1 MSIAEILHTLILGPL
16 ELLFDY
22 IFSLSYDQIGNA
34 GLCLIILSLIVNL
47 LILPLYRRA
56 DAIQDEERE
65 QAARMKPWVDHIK
78 KAFRGDEQYLILQ
91 TYYRQNDYKPL
102 YALRSALPLLL
113 QVPFFIAAYNY
124 LSHLA
129 VLQGVSFG
137 PIPDLGRPDG
147 MLRLG
152 GWTVNVLPVAMT
164 LINVVSGAVYTR
176 GLPLKS
182 RIQVYGTALVF
193 LVLLYN
199 SPAGLVFYWTLN
211 NVFSLGKNLL
221 KKTPDPRK
229 TGRIL
234 WAVSG
239 AAFLAYFEVIRPV
252 AGPRMKALFALAG
265 LLMMLPL
272 ARSFLPKKEKAPADE
287 KAAGRIFLAA
297 AVFLAILTGLL
308 IPSALIGDSPQE
320 FIDTEHFI
328 PPILYVLKSALMAA
342 GLFLVWGGV
351 YYKLSSPRTRSSFSI
366 GFICAAAAAMT
377 NYTLFGLQYGSM
389 SSLVVY
395 DYIIKVHLKDM
406 LINGGA
412 ILLGCAV
419 IFLLWKKWRPF
430 LQIVAFSGCAAIL
443 CMSVINISNIVSETA
458 EVQKREEQKT
468 AQAADGGELPYFTL
482 DRQGRNV
489 VFIMLDRSIS
499 GFVPYIFNE
508 KPELA
513 EKYDGFVYYPNALSY
528 GAYTNS
534 GSPACY
540 GGYEYTP
547 LEINARTDQTMQE
560 KHNEALLL
568 MPVVFKNEGYE
579 ATACDSP
586 FGNYQWISDMS
597 IYDEYGISAYRTY
610 GAFTDED
617 PVKQKNTERLRWR
630 NMFCYS
636 LFRVSPV
643 LLHWEMYDKGQY
655 NDAAVK
661 WADQA
666 VVYLTEDEERS
677 HGIKNDF
684 LGWYS
689 VLDKFSS
696 MTRISD
702 DGSNHFMMIRNET
715 THDVQMV
722 QMPDYVPRSAVDNS
736 AFDNSTVKTSADGKK
751 LKLGSVMQ
759 AEHYHSNMAALL
771 RLSGWL
777 DYLRE
782 NGLYDNTRIIIASD
796 HGRSIGLYSYIMD
809 GVAKGSDPD
818 TDKMPDVMSFNPLL
832 MVKDFGSHG
841 FRTDNTFMTNADVPV
856 IAFRDLIAHPVNPFT
871 GNEITDA
878 MKANNEQYPIH
889 TDFRLTGKKSVGF
902 KNFRKI
908 VMRNHYMFDPANW
921 AYEQ

>member
-308 IPSALIGDSPQE
+308 IPSAIVHDSVGE
-320 FIDTEHFI
+320 FYDALDSR
-328 PPILYVLKSALMAA
+328 PPMLCVFDSALMAA

-351 YYKLSSPRTRSSFSI
+351 YYRLAAGKAKRSLSL
-366 GFICAAAAAMT
+366 GFLFAAAAAMT
-377 NYTLFGLQYGSM
+377 DYSFFGLKYGNLSPC
-389 SSLVVY
+389 LRY
-395 DYIIKVHLKDM
+395 DYMIRIGLKDM
-406 LINGGA
+406 IINAGSV
-412 ILLGCAV
+412 LLACGV
-419 IFLLWKKWRPF
+419 LFLLWKKWREF
-430 LQIVAFSGCAAIL
+430 LKIFCFAGCAAVL
-443 CMSVINISNIVSETA
+443 CMSVINIAGIVSETA
-458 EVQKREEQKT
+458 EIRQTRREK
-468 AQAADGGELPYFTL
+468 AAAERPSFTL
-482 DRQGRNV
+482 DKQGRNV
-489 VFIMLDRSIS
+489 VVIMIDRTIS

-513 EKYDGFVYYPNALSY
+513 EQFAGFTYYPNTLSY
-528 GAYTNS
+528 GAYTNAAT
-534 GSPACY
+534 PALF

-547 LEINARTDQTMQE
+547 FEINAKTDQTMRE
-560 KHNEALLL
+560 KQNEALLL
-568 MPVVFKNEGYE
+568 MPLTFMNNGYDV
-579 ATACDSP
+579 TVCDP
-586 FGNYQWISDMS
+586 PYANYRWTPDLRIF
-597 IYDEYGISAYRTY
+597 DEYPGIRAYNTM
-610 GAFTDED
+610 GSVGEQD
-617 PVKQKNTERLRWR
+617 PERRENR
-630 NMFCYS
+630 VRIVRRDMFCYS
-636 LFRVSPV
+636 LFRCSPLIV
-643 LLHWEMYDKGQY
+643 QTEMYDKGQY

-666 VVYLTEDEERS
+666 VVYLASDTEHS
-677 HGIKNDF
+677 HGIKDEF
-684 LGWYS
+684 LKAYY
-689 VLDKFSS
+689 VLENFTALTKV
-696 MTRISD
+696 SD
-702 DGSNHFMMIRNET
+702 DGSDHFMMIKNDT
-715 THDVQMV
+715 THNVQML
-722 QMPDYVPRSAVDNS
+722 QMPDYVPQSAVDNS
-736 AFDNSTVKTSADGKK
+736 TFDNSTFKTSADGKK
-751 LKLGSVMQ
+751 LKLESQMQ
-759 AEHYHSNMAALL
+759 TEHYHSDMSAFL
-771 RLSGWL
+771 RLGTWL

-782 NGLYDNTRIIIASD
+782 NGLYDNTRIIIVSD
-796 HGRSIGLYSYIMD
+796 HGRSVGLTHIIIDGAEGFRPENGDIEDPMSY
-809 GVAKGSDPD
+809 
-818 TDKMPDVMSFNPLL
+818 NPVL
-832 MVKDFGSHG
+832 MVKDFSSTE
-841 FRTDNTFMTNADVPV
+841 FRVDDTFMTNADVPS
-856 IAFRDLIAHPVNPFT
+856 IAFSGVVENPVNPFT
-871 GNEITDA
+871 GNRITTD
-878 MKANNEQYPIH
+878 MKENEEQYPMY
-889 TDFRLTGKKSVGF
+889 TDFRLVSGSATQF
-902 KNFRKI
+902 KDPVR
-908 VMRNHYMFDPANW
+908 VTLRNHYIFDLDNW
-921 AYEQ
+921 SYAK